1 MKKYKFKAKIAAGD
15 GGGAFVLF
23 PYDTEKEFATK
34 AKVPV
39 KATFKS
45 SLEWKPRNS
54 NTRKILQTRPNAP
67 YTFAPPSAVTPDG
80 GCSDVKVVA
89 RHRYIRKKV
98 KPKGVAETLQ
108 RLVLGEKERDS

>member
-1 MKKYKFKAKIAAGD
+1 M
-15 GGGAFVLF
+15 LF

-34 AKVPV
+34 GKVPV

-54 NTRKILQTRPNAP
+54 NTRKILQTRP
-67 YTFAPPSAVTPDG
+67 
-80 GCSDVKVVA
+80 KA
-89 RHRYIRKKV
+89 RYRYIRKKV

-108 RLVLGEKERDS
+108 RLGEKE